1 MNEKEALIA
10 IITIQNGIH
19 LLVKGNEKEKKRQII
34 NDQYKDQTLSDYFIY
49 TQIAFKVFETK
60 HEILMS

>member
-19 LLVKGNEKEKKRQII
+19 LLVKGNEKEKK
-34 NDQYKDQTLSDYFIY
+34 KDRL
-49 TQIAFKVFETK
+49 
-60 HEILMS
+60 